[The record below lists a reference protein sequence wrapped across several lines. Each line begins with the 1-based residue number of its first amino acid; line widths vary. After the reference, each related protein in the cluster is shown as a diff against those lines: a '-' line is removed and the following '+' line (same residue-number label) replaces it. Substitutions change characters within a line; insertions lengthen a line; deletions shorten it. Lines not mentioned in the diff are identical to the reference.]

1 MDFSLRFKFTVIIV
15 VISFATIDFV
25 IIIKDFKYYFN
36 YQTIE

>member
-25 IIIKDFKYYFN
+25 IIKDFKYYFN